1 MEKKS
6 RMGKTEKE
14 ASNENSTKSVKE
26 ISTRKNECKDVER
39 KEQFFNFDDTD
50 CHFELELPKE
60 FQLSSSTLSIDS
72 TTFQTN
78 AEPSKYED
86 LEIITDI
93 NIIERKVSFDTD
105 KNEYYFI
112 DKSFED
118 ELDYEADDEYKE
130 DSDYIVQKH
139 ETGNADLTEK
149 IKHVSLEDNLK
160 ADKSV
165 DTNLVPKNLELNDEI
180 ADASKPVE
188 TSDLHMNKSKIV
200 CESKNVERLIT
211 FEISDA
217 DETVKEDKKVVES
230 NNLVHKDQLEIPKEH
245 EKTFECDS
253 ESFKS
258 SGISKEIE
266 KIAEDNTKVLSFSNK
281 SLNTAQSNKT
291 EIEDSS
297 NSTVEMD
304 LKPDS
309 ISSFS
314 SVVREAFPT
323 IKNNPF
329 ILQDKKNVN

>member
-14 ASNENSTKSVKE
+14 ASNENSAKSAEE
-26 ISTRKNECKDVER
+26 ISIRKKECKGVER

-72 TTFQTN
+72 PTFQTN

-130 DSDYIVQKH
+130 EGDSMVQKH
-139 ETGNADLTEK
+139 ETRTEDLTEK
-149 IKHVSLEDNLK
+149 VKNVSLEDNLK
-160 ADKSV
+160 AEESV
-165 DTNLVPKNLELNDEI
+165 DTDLEPANSKNLELHDEI
-180 ADASKPVE
+180 ADASNLVE
-188 TSDLHMNKSKIV
+188 TSDLHVSKSKIV
-200 CESKNVERLIT
+200 CESKNVEKLII
-211 FEISDA
+211 FEISD
-217 DETVKEDKKVVES
+217 DEIAKEDKKVVKMNKLKNQLKS
-230 NNLVHKDQLEIPKEH
+230 LEIPKEN
-245 EKTFECDS
+245 EKTAKCNAEGNT
-253 ESFKS
+253 ES
-258 SGISKEIE
+258 
-266 KIAEDNTKVLSFSNK
+266 LSFSNK
-281 SLNTAQSNKT
+281 SLTTAQSNKI

-297 NSTVEMD
+297 NSTIEMD
-304 LKPDS
+304 LRPNS